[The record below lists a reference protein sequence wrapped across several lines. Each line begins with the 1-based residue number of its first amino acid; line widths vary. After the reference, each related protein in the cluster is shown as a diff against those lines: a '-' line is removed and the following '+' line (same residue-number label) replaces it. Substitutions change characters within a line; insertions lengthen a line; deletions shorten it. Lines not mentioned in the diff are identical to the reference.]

1 MLSLYSNPKIIQ
13 VMKKYIKIVVAFSLA
28 LLINNSCTKDFD
40 QMNTKRDLVI
50 RELVDVNMMFTKV
63 LVDAVVNAESGFG
76 GTGNWAGMSVSG
88 ASNPFI
94 TGENNGV
101 WDATYGN
108 SGRNL
113 SDIIDIC
120 ATRSNSAELVNK
132 RAIARILKVW
142 AFARCTDTYGDIPY
156 FESCLPVEKAVI
168 TPKYDLQKD
177 IYIDF
182 FKELKEAVAEFDAS
196 KPSYGNAD
204 ILYKGDIDKWKKFAN
219 SLRLRL
225 ALRVRYADPA
235 MASAQMADLTEAD
248 LITSRDDD
256 AFIAN
261 ITDYPD
267 HQNSRYTD
275 LVARKATVIKA
286 DVAKTFLDIL
296 LDNNDPRLH
305 VFADTVTA
313 LFPDIPDYVYH
324 KFRGRP
330 LLSGESQQES
340 YAYGNSTV
348 CKWSDLFWVQ
358 IQKFPLYKASETYF
372 NLAEAALFD
381 LKSGDAQAY
390 YKTGVELAMADTK
403 QLYDD
408 AVPQLQSVVTL
419 FNAGKTQDVIDAAL
433 ANVIAQKE
441 ITQAQIDDF
450 VNNAPVMTLAGSDE
464 NMLEQIINQK
474 IIALF
479 PQEHEGW
486 CEQRRTGYPR
496 ILVGV
501 DNSPLQGHMPRRMP
515 WPGSEQLVNSAQY
528 KLALARIGG
537 EGKDERTTNIWWE
550 ANPDPYKPHPGT
562 VETRNAPWGSQ

>member
-1 MLSLYSNPKIIQ
+1 
-13 VMKKYIKIVVAFSLA
+13 MKNYIKVIVSI
-28 LLINNSCTKDFD
+28 LLVLVLSFSCTKDFE

-50 RELVDVNMMFTKV
+50 RELVDVNMIFTKV
-63 LVDAVVNAESGFG
+63 LVDAVVNGEGGLG

-113 SDIIDIC
+113 SDIVDIC
-120 ATRSNSAELVNK
+120 ATRSNAAELVNK
-132 RAIARILKVW
+132 KSIARILKVW

-156 FESCLPVEKAVI
+156 FESCLPVEQAVT

-177 IYIDF
+177 IYADF
-182 FKELKEAVAEFDAS
+182 FKELKEAVAEFDPS
-196 KPSYGNAD
+196 KQSFGSAD
-204 ILYKGDIDKWKKFAN
+204 VLYNGDIEKWTKFAN

-225 ALRVRYADPA
+225 ALRIRYADPVLA
-235 MASAQMADLTEAD
+235 ASQMADLTEAD
-248 LITSRDDD
+248 LITSSDDN
-256 AFIAN
+256 ASISN
-261 ITDYPD
+261 IKDYPD
-267 HQNSRYTD
+267 HENYRYTD
-275 LVARKATVIKA
+275 LVARKATVIKG

-296 LDNNDPRLH
+296 IDNNDPRLH
-305 VFADTVTA
+305 VYADTVTA
-313 LFPDIPDYVYH
+313 LFPEIPDYVY
-324 KFRGRP
+324 KKWRGRP
-330 LLSGESQQES
+330 LLSGDSQQEG

-348 CKWSDLFWVQ
+348 CKWSDLLWVQ

-372 NLAEAALFD
+372 NLAEAALFN
-381 LKSGDAQAY
+381 LKPGDAQAY
-390 YKTGVELAMADTK
+390 YRTGVELAMADAK

-408 AVPQLQSVVTL
+408 AVPQLPSVVAL
-419 FNAGKTQDVIDAAL
+419 FNSGKTQEEIDAAL
-433 ANVIAQKE
+433 ALVISQKE

-450 VNNAPVMTLAGSDE
+450 LTTAPVMTLTGSDE
-464 NMLEQIINQK
+464 NKLEQIINQK

-501 DNSPLQGHMPRRMP
+501 DNSPLHGKMPRRMP

-528 KLALARIGG
+528 KIALERIGG
-537 EGKDERTTNIWWE
+537 AGKDERTTNIWWE
-550 ANPDPYKPHPGT
+550 ANPDPYKVHPGT
-562 VETRNAPWGSQ
+562 VETRNSPWGSQ